1 MAMSD
6 RTPSSPGTGSLLEDG
21 LQILSCLGLLI
32 AVDPKIPF
40 ALLEDDAA
48 DARWGVDRVG
58 VLILPPD
65 AALIHPSPPSQV
77 SAAVSAL
84 PLRRLAETLGD

>member
-6 RTPSSPGTGSLLEDG
+6 RTPSSPGAGSLLEDA
-21 LQILSCLGLLI
+21 LQILRCLGLLI

-40 ALLEDDAA
+40 ALLEHDAV

-58 VLILPPD
+58 VLHDDERADP
-65 AALIHPSPPSQV
+65 Q
-77 SAAVSAL
+77 
-84 PLRRLAETLGD
+84 